1 MDAFASPRAIGGLPA
16 EPCGFHAPLAFLNA
30 ERPRD
35 LHGLV
40 GEKRRKR
47 RPGRSSWSRHCGLWS
62 ESPKP
67 SCRRCRPSG
76 RIAAAIG
83 RNRRGY
89 SGLGKS
95 GRSLRPIPRL
105 AITGKWLRKPMS
117 MAVDCITTFD
127 PSLATV
133 VPVVRSMRR
142 LAPAGERRRILFLC
156 PEFPY
161 AIDWDSGPLKPRARD
176 PAAGGASSRSLFEV
190 QRQTATGRCRPW
202 DTGVAQAVQA
212 LQPVISVAAV
222 RSRDRA

>member
-1 MDAFASPRAIGGLPA
+1 MDAFASPRAIGNLPA

-35 LHGLV
+35 VHGLV
-40 GEKRRKR
+40 GEKRRKC

-67 SCRRCRPSG
+67 SCKRCRPSG

-83 RNRRGY
+83 RNRRGH

-95 GRSLRPIPRL
+95 GRSLRPIHRL
-105 AITGKWLRKPMS
+105 AIAGKWPRKSMS
-117 MAVDCITTFD
+117 MAVDRITRFD

-133 VPVVRSMRR
+133 VPVVCSMRR
-142 LAPAGERRRILFLC
+142 PALAGQKRRTLFLC
-156 PEFPY
+156 PEFPQ

-176 PAAGGASSRSLFEV
+176 PAAGGASSRSLFEI
-190 QRQTATGRCRPW
+190 QRQTVADRCRPREAR
-202 DTGVAQAVQA
+202 GPQAMQA
-212 LQPVISVAAV
+212 LPPVIGEAAV